1 MTLRNT
7 ERRGNGLFLI
17 YHVVVLVICMATFI
31 LKDLPTA
38 ASPIFDV
45 YILCLVLFSLFKSSV
60 FVGRKTL
67 VWIMILLVYFG
78 SYVTA
83 YYSFNEY
90 GYVSNYEMFRSIRF
104 IYYLLAFI
112 LVSELALSNGEKVRC
127 VSRESYSTFFFYLI
141 VVMALVYLVKII
153 LLGSDR
159 PTLYSENNY
168 EIPSILIAY
177 AIFQSLN
184 KKDSSYRGKIT
195 TYLSYFL
202 ALLSMSKSAIIEAV
216 FVYFKIKMNRM
227 NARNFLILS
236 FSIPVGLLL
245 IYAVFSIRSTDGVVD
260 RLQFLVVFLD
270 LVRDFSLQEA
280 MLGKGVANELP
291 FSSCMQ
297 LKFWA
302 SRMFSDYSYC
312 NSTAFFSFQLK
323 IFYDFGL
330 VGLLLCLGSWGCFLV
345 RFYGAGLGSTIF
357 LIMFLC
363 SLSVSG
369 FNNSIIIWTI
379 FLGLLVR
386 RKTTQL
392 DTLT

>member
-1 MTLRNT
+1 MMLLNV
-7 ERRGNGLFLI
+7 ERRGDGLFLI
-17 YHVVVLVICMATFI
+17 FHVGMLVICMAAFI

-45 YILCLVLFSLFKSSV
+45 YILCLVIFSLFKSSA
-60 FVGRKTL
+60 FIGRKAL

-78 SYVTA
+78 GYVTA

-104 IYYLLAFI
+104 VYYLLAFI

-127 VSRESYSTFFFYLI
+127 ISSESYSTFFFYLV
-141 VVMALVYLVKII
+141 VVMTLVYLVKII
-153 LLGSDR
+153 LLGSSR

-177 AIFQSLN
+177 SIFQTLN
-184 KKDSSYRGKIT
+184 KKDTSFRGKVT

-202 ALLSMSKSAIIEAV
+202 AILSLSKSAVIEAV
-216 FVYFKIKMNRM
+216 FVYLKIKMNRPTAT
-227 NARNFLILS
+227 NILILL
-236 FSIPVGLLL
+236 FSVPLGLLL
-245 IYAVFSIRSTDGVVD
+245 IYAVFSLRSTEGVVD

-270 LVRDFSLQEA
+270 LVQDFSFQET
-280 MLGKGVANELP
+280 MLGKGLANELP

-323 IFYDFGL
+323 VFYDFGL
-330 VGLLLCLGSWGCFLV
+330 IGLLLCLGTWCYFLV
-345 RFYGAGLGSTIF
+345 RYYGVGLGTTIF

-386 RKTTQL
+386 RSTTS
-392 DTLT
+392 